1 MRLVRRSIRG
11 ISPVLATLILIII
24 AVVAGILVYAWTMG
38 WIGGQLGGAREE
50 LRIEGLT
57 VSKGHVYITVKNT
70 GTVKATIDKI
80 YLDGLLYVLGTDID
94 RGAAKTLSLPYAWTY
109 KRAFHIKLITARGTT
124 LEGDYYAAEPES
136 PYCLHFDGV
145 DDYVQVAD
153 SDSLDLTEMTIM
165 MWVKFP
171 SVPPGS
177 RWLLCKGTGGADS
190 RNYVVGIYSS
200 MVLWFGFYDDGG
212 TWRSWSGT
220 APLTTDTWYQ
230 IVITYTSTASSYTM
244 RFYINAVFD
253 REHSSTT
260 TGYTPQTNDDPL
272 YIGDGPNWST
282 TEALIDEVRIY
293 NRALTDA
300 EISNSYDGRVYTD
313 GLVLWL
319 RFDEGSGGTT
329 SDISGNENDGTLGP
343 SPPTNAPAWEPGY
356 TGPGA
361 LLHAARFTD
370 IGVLVIAEPRRRW

>member
-1 MRLVRRSIRG
+1 MRSARRSIRG
-11 ISPVLATLILIII
+11 ISPVLATLILIVI

-124 LEGDYYAAEPES
+124 LEGDYYATEPES

-145 DDYVQVAD
+145 DDHVKVAD
-153 SDSLDLTEMTIM
+153 SDSLDLTAFTIE
-165 MWVKFP
+165 MWVK
-171 SVPPGS
+171 VPAPPTGTVAI
-177 RWLLCKGTGGADS
+177 LCKGDGQADSSS
-190 RNYVVGIYSS
+190 RNY
-200 MVLWFGFYDDGG
+200 MVFIRSDMRLHFGFYDTTNDWDGWTG
-212 TWRSWSGT
+212 NT
-220 APLTTDTWYQ
+220 PLQTDTWHQ
-230 IVITYTSTASSYTM
+230 IVFTYGDGYIRM
-244 RFYINAVFD
+244 YINGVKDYETAHTD
-253 REHSSTT
+253 TPSTN
-260 TGYTPQTNDDPL
+260 GEPL
-272 YIGDGPNWST
+272 YIGKVQYYASL
-282 TEALIDEVRIY
+282 EVLIDEVRIY
-293 NRALTDA
+293 NRVLTGSEISDSYHGRVHTDA
-300 EISNSYDGRVYTD
+300 
-313 GLVLWL
+313 LVLWL

-329 SDISGNENDGTLGP
+329 SDLSGNENDGTLGP

-361 LLHAARFTD
+361 LLYTTRLANVGAL
-370 IGVLVIAEPRRRW
+370 IIADSLKRW